1 MGIAGVEPRHVASVI
16 MNVPPHKAN
25 PSTKS
30 QEFYGQWTR
39 FSTEAKKS
47 TYLKDAD
54 LVVANDTN
62 YAELKNASEN
72 LKNSFALQYAM
83 TVCLP

>member
-1 MGIAGVEPRHVASVI
+1 MAASVI
-16 MNVPPHKAN
+16 MNVPPHKGN

-47 TYLKDAD
+47 THLTALSCLKDAY

-62 YAELKNASEN
+62 YAILKNASGN
-72 LKNSFALQYAM
+72 LKNSFGLQYAM
-83 TVCLP
+83 SMCLP